1 MDQAQDRRRARG
13 QRPRASDSTR
23 VRRGARGQR
32 PRASESTKDREHLP
46 ELDSLAGHEMTAS
59 FCPLAE
65 AREFAPLAVYQAE
78 EATVE

>member
-13 QRPRASDSTR
+13 QRPRASGSTG
-23 VRRGARGQR
+23 VRRRARGQR
-32 PRASESTKDREHLP
+32 PRASEPTKDQGHLP
-46 ELDSLAGHEMTAS
+46 ELDSLAAHEMTAS

-65 AREFAPLAVYQAE
+65 AREFAPLVAYQAG